1 MRVVLFGSGGF
12 IGQYLAAT
20 LSARGHHV
28 VVATRD
34 RETVKNNLI
43 LLPNTDVIACDYN
56 QAQTVHPL
64 LDGADVAVNL
74 IGILNER
81 NNGEFERVHC
91 EITRILASG
100 ALSRKVRR
108 FIQFSALGASSTA
121 PSSKGWT
128 VCA

>member
-74 IGILNER
+74 IGILN
-81 NNGEFERVHC
+81 
-91 EITRILASG
+91 G
-100 ALSRKVRR
+100 ALSRKVRSSVLWARHRRHHQARDGR
-108 FIQFSALGASSTA
+108 FALDCNH
-121 PSSKGWT
+121 KR
-128 VCA
+128 